1 MAIMISWYKTAYTS
15 LSSIYL
21 HLKALYVRKFT
32 QQKTKNSS
40 AKTVVMYAE
49 SPFALFCVNVF
60 RNYKAAL
67 GVLYFKDIHL

>member
-1 MAIMISWYKTAYTS
+1 M
-15 LSSIYL
+15 YL

-32 QQKTKNSS
+32 QQKNETSI

-49 SPFALFCVNVF
+49 NPFALFCVNVF
-60 RNYKAAL
+60 RNYKAVL